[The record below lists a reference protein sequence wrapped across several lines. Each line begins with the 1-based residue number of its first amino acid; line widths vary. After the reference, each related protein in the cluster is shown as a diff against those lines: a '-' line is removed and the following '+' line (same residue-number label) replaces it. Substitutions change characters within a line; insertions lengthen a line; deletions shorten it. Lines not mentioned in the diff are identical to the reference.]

1 MTDLRLAVRLLVR
14 QPGIASLAVVALALG
29 IGLTTTMFSIV
40 NGAVLRGL
48 PFPES
53 DRILHIAPFDVAEQ
67 DDIDTWAHTYAEL
80 SRRQRSFEE
89 LAAFYAQTAN
99 VVGPDGV
106 PERYRGAWMT
116 ANTLRLLKVAPGVGR
131 DFRDEESRP
140 GAAPVVLIG
149 HKVWQE
155 RFQGARDVLGQPL
168 RVNGTV
174 MTVVGVMPEKFAFPQ
189 TQDIWIAAAIDPE
202 LKQGDR
208 QRYEV
213 IGRLEAGVSRDVA
226 AAEMA
231 TLWERLVAEFPGEY
245 PKNHTIEVKTYIEEF
260 LGSETIG
267 ALYTMLA
274 AVSGVLLIACANVA
288 NLVLARAAGRTR
300 DLAVRSAI
308 GATRWRLMRQML
320 AEVLLLSGVGA
331 GLGLAI
337 AQGALTLFNRAIVD
351 TSPPFWLDFR
361 IDATVLAFVTA
372 ASLLAALAAGLLPAW
387 RASSADLG
395 AIMNDEGRTTG
406 LRLGRLSRGL
416 VVAEMALSFGL
427 LVVSGLVIK
436 GIVNLGRV
444 DFGFA
449 TKDVFVARVVLP
461 ADEYQGDQ
469 RRRQVADGLLERLSS
484 LPGVE
489 NAALATS
496 TPPNAIP
503 YAIKLPGATYQ
514 DDKFPL
520 ARGVTISPGYF
531 QVLRVGVL
539 QGRSFEPGDRESA
552 QPVALVN
559 QAFERKYFPEGA
571 LGRQFA
577 LARGEHQEWRTVVG
591 VAPDLGQATQNQ
603 GRTPE
608 AFYLPLAQAPAAVMS
623 ILLDTAGPPLAST
636 AAVRQAVRD
645 VDANLPIFNVDTV
658 DGQIR
663 QNTWP
668 FRVFG
673 TLFSAFGLAA
683 LFLATIGL
691 YGVMSFS
698 VSRRTQE
705 FGVRLALGAS
715 KRDMLG
721 MVLRQ
726 GLWQIAGGIALGAG
740 LGATLG
746 SAMAILLFQVSPFD
760 PVMFT
765 GIALLLTA
773 TGLAACLLPARR
785 AARVDPMVALRYQ

>member
-1 MTDLRLAVRLLVR
+1 MTDLRLAVRLLFK
-14 QPGIASLAVVALALG
+14 QPGIASLAVIALALG

-80 SRRQRSFEE
+80 ARRQQSFEE
-89 LAAFYAQTAN
+89 LAAFHTQTAN

-116 ANTLRLLKVAPGVGR
+116 ANTLRLLKVAPAMGR

-140 GAAPVVLIG
+140 GAAPVVLLG

-155 RFQGARDVLGQPL
+155 RFQGARDVVGQPL

-174 MTVVGVMPEKFAFPQ
+174 MTVVGVMPETFAFPQ

-202 LKQGDR
+202 LKKGDQ

-213 IGRLEAGVSRDVA
+213 IGRLKPGVSRDLA

-231 TLWERLVAEFPGEY
+231 TLWERLAAEFPGDY
-245 PKNHTIEVKTYIEEF
+245 PKNHTTEVKTYVEEF
-260 LGSETIG
+260 LGGETIR

-300 DLAVRSAI
+300 DMAVRSAI
-308 GATRWRLMRQML
+308 GATRWRLVRQML
-320 AEVLLLSGVGA
+320 AEVLLLSAVGA
-331 GLGLAI
+331 GLGLGI
-337 AQGALTLFNRAIVD
+337 AQAAISAFNRAIVD
-351 TSPPFWLDFR
+351 TSPPFWLDIR
-361 IDATVLAFVTA
+361 IDASVLAFVTGT
-372 ASLLAALAAGLLPAW
+372 SLVAALAAGLLPAW

-395 AIMNDEGRTTG
+395 AIMNDEGRSTG

-416 VVAEMALSFGL
+416 VVAEIALSFGL

-436 GIVNLGRV
+436 GIVNLGRI
-444 DFGFA
+444 DYGFA
-449 TKDVFVARVVLP
+449 TTDVFAARLVLP
-461 ADEYQGDQ
+461 QNEYQGDEP
-469 RRRQVADGLLERLSS
+469 RRQLADGLLERLSS

-489 NAALATS
+489 GAALATS
-496 TPPNAIP
+496 TPPSSIP
-503 YAIKLPGATYQ
+503 YSIKLPGATYE
-514 DDKFPL
+514 DDKYPL

-539 QGRSFEPGDRESA
+539 QGRAIEPGDRETT
-552 QPVALVN
+552 QPVAVVN
-559 QAFERKYFPEGA
+559 QSFARKYFPEGA

-591 VAPDLGQATQNQ
+591 VVPDLGQANQNRS
-603 GRTPE
+603 RTPE
-608 AFYLPLAQAPAAVMS
+608 AFYLALAQAPAGVVS
-623 ILLDTAGPPLAST
+623 ILLDTAGPPLAAT

-658 DGQIR
+658 AGQIR
-663 QNTWP
+663 QNTWA

-705 FGVRLALGAS
+705 FGVRMALGAS
-715 KRDMLG
+715 KTDMLG

-726 GLWQIAGGIALGAG
+726 GLWQIAGGILLGAG

-773 TGLAACLLPARR
+773 TGLAACLVPARR